1 MPSMM
6 GDTHIGDENYEPDEG
21 ETIIVAAVR
30 PQDMINEFRRD
41 IMIGLTVFED
51 LFPEM
56 PFYPILRENGILDTR
71 EEYAGLCQALSI
83 IESCFGHYVR
93 LQDDGRDVLQ
103 SVFDEINERVSKIG
117 VAVEM
122 DAEKAQHLIQTVN
135 NMDQGDGLEG
145 LLEQLGID
153 AEGDDEVHP

>member
-1 MPSMM
+1 MM
-6 GDTHIGDENYEPDEG
+6 GDKHVGDEHYEPDEG

-56 PFYPILRENGILDTR
+56 PFYPILRENGILDTPD
-71 EEYAGLCQALSI
+71 EYAGLCQALSI

-93 LQDDGRDVLQ
+93 LQDDGRELLQ
-103 SVFDEINERVSKIG
+103 SIYDEVNERVSKIG

-122 DAEKAQHLIQTVN
+122 DVEKARHLIKVVN
-135 NMDQGDGLEG
+135 TMDQEDGLDG
-145 LLEQLGID
+145 LLEQLGV
-153 AEGDDEVHP
+153 DDEGS